1 MKNILVTGANGFLG
15 KDLCEVLSGEKL
27 SHQYQVTA
35 ITRSPSPISTPSG
48 VKFCSIADLK
58 GKAEW
63 HELLKDINT
72 IVHTAAAVHIPK
84 SKEKELGNSFTSVN
98 VDATNDLAQRAAAA
112 GVKRFIFISSIKVN
126 GEQTEFSIPFNH
138 LDTPSPQ
145 GLYAESKYLA
155 EQKLK
160 HICEKSGMEFVIL
173 RPPLIYGKNVKANFL
188 QLIKAV
194 NSKLPL
200 PFGRTENK
208 RSLIAKENFI
218 DLIETC
224 IWHPRAAGQTFLA
237 SDDHDIST
245 TDLIKLLSLGLNS
258 SPVLFSPN
266 KKFLKA
272 SLTFFG
278 KKDLYSR
285 VYDNLQVDISHTKRT
300 LDWAP
305 PFSCADMLK
314 YTAQYWRNQN
324 K

>member
-15 KDLCEVLSGEKL
+15 KDLCEVLSGEQFN
-27 SHQYQVTA
+27 HQYQVTA
-35 ITRSPSPISTPSG
+35 ITRSPVLISSSSG
-48 VKFCSIADLK
+48 VKLHSIADLK
-58 GKAEW
+58 SSVEW

-84 SKEKELGNSFTSVN
+84 NKEKELGNSFTSVN
-98 VDATNDLAQRAAAA
+98 VDVTNDLALRAAAA

-126 GEQTEFSIPFNH
+126 GEQTELSTPFTH
-138 LDTPSPQ
+138 LDTPAPQ

-160 HICEKSGMEFVIL
+160 HICKKSGMEFVVL
-173 RPPLIYGKNVKANFL
+173 RPPLIYGKNVKANLL
-188 QLIKAV
+188 QLIKAIDS
-194 NSKLPL
+194 NLPL

-224 IWHPRAAGQTFLA
+224 IWHPRAAGQIFLA

-245 TDLIKLLSLGLNS
+245 TDLIKLLSIGLNS
-258 SPVLFSPN
+258 SPILFSPN
-266 KKFLKA
+266 KRLLKA

-278 KKDLYSR
+278 KKGLYSR

-300 LDWAP
+300 LDWTP
-305 PFSCADMLK
+305 PFSCNDMLK